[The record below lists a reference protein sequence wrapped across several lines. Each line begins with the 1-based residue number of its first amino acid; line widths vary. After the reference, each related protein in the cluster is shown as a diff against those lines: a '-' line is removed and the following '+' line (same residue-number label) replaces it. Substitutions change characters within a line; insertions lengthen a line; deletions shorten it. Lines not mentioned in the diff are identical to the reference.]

1 MLTFLHVFWLSARLQ
16 KYIKSY
22 KRNWYIC
29 CDWRNLRTQPSSRV
43 CVCVS
48 QCVCQCVTSAG
59 DVDGPLHVLLPEHN
73 SCCSGF
79 SLCVFLHF
87 PLQSRRWRDKVALL
101 SPDWQEKW
109 DMMLSFQRPFNFL
122 KKKQNTI

>member
-1 MLTFLHVFWLSARLQ
+1 MYSGFQLGCRNISSH
-16 KYIKSY
+16 IKEKEIGIDVVTGRISE
-22 KRNWYIC
+22 
-29 CDWRNLRTQPSSRV
+29 PSQVPV
-43 CVCVS
+43 CVCLT
-48 QCVCQCVTSAG
+48 QWVTGAG

-79 SLCVFLHF
+79 GLCVFLHF

-101 SPDWQEKW
+101 SPDWQETW

-122 KKKQNTI
+122 KRKHNLETSCRNFL